1 MTFTAELYSK
11 EMLTCAGLLD
21 GMLGKEV
28 NSKNTYKGSKYYNLG
43 YKVGLSDKQCA
54 DKADS
59 LLSNAIKRSCS
70 NG

>member
-1 MTFTAELYSK
+1 MTFTDELYSK

-28 NSKNTYKGSKYYNLG
+28 NSKSIYQNSDYYGLG
-43 YKVGLSDKQCA
+43 YKVGLSDKKRA

-59 LLSNAIKRSCS
+59 LLSNAVKGSCS